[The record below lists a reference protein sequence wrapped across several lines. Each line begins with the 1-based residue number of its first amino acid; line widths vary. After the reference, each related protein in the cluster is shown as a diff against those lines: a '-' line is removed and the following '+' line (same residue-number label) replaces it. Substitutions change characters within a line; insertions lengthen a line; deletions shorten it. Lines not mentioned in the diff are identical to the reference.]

1 MNARHAAAA
10 LAAAALTAAALGCAG
25 KSNLD
30 QLPGA
35 VYAAQII
42 PVYRNAVLT
51 NMMGNE
57 SYGDTPGSYM
67 QGQFWSF
74 EVKDS
79 KEKVLAFYEQ
89 KFPAAERTPND
100 DGSITLRIVPQGAEP
115 NEYVYVTV
123 EDGEIRI
130 GEKCRPGKI
139 KS

>member
-1 MNARHAAAA
+1 MNAREIAAG
-10 LAAAALTAAALGCAG
+10 LAAAAIAAAGCAG
-25 KSNLD
+25 KSSQDL
-30 QLPGA
+30 LPGA
-35 VYAAQII
+35 VYAANIV

-57 SYGDTPGSYM
+57 TWGDEPDSYT

-74 EVKDS
+74 EVKDP
-79 KEKVLAFYEQ
+79 KAKVLAFYEQ
-89 KFPAAERTPND
+89 RFPGAEHTTND
-100 DGSITLRIVPQGAEP
+100 DGSVTLRVVPEGAEK

-130 GEKCRPGKI
+130 GEHCRPGKI